1 VLGTFIAGI
10 LIFRTPWKTR
20 DKEAIEAIRRVA
32 SSFFVPFFF
41 AYVGIKVDLTTLTG
55 SILVVAFGVLGLACM
70 GKLLGGGLGARIGGL
85 PPWEAAAVAAGR
97 NARGASELIIA
108 SIGLSIGLLT
118 VPMYTIV
125 VLIAVITA
133 LMAAPMIRYCAERGE
148 PARAG
153 DYGREPITGSV

>member
-1 VLGTFIAGI
+1 
-10 LIFRTPWKTR
+10 
-20 DKEAIEAIRRVA
+20 
-32 SSFFVPFFF
+32 
-41 AYVGIKVDLTTLTG
+41 
-55 SILVVAFGVLGLACM
+55 M

-133 LMAAPMIRYCAERGE
+133 LMAAPMIRYCAKRGE